1 MILKGLFAIE
11 LQMGFSELK
20 NYLAIT
26 EKYLQKAK
34 EDFETSAHEQAE
46 KLSAANPD
54 LRTDE
59 IDDILSNDYWEYAET
74 FPRILRS
81 SFFVS
86 AYSLLES
93 KMAII
98 CRQLKKDKQL
108 PISWSDL
115 KGDVLDQFKLYCKLA
130 GLELSYNTQ
139 AWQEIQRYSRVR
151 NCIVHNRGLIKGSR
165 EEKELRAYA
174 ESKDIIDDT
183 LIGVSTRW
191 QAQIALT
198 EGFCKEVTKTIWAF
212 LKKVLDAYE
221 LQKQDQKADD

>member
-74 FPRILRS
+74 FPRTLRS

-93 KMAII
+93 KMALI
-98 CRQLKKDKQL
+98 CRQLKKDKQI
-108 PISWSDL
+108 PIGWSDL
-115 KGDVLDQFKLYCKLA
+115 KGSTLDQFKFYCKLA
-130 GLELSYNTQ
+130 GLEISYNSKS
-139 AWQEIQRYSRVR
+139 WQEIQHYSRVR
-151 NCIVHNRGLIKGSR
+151 NCIVHNRGLIKGSSKK
-165 EEKELRAYA
+165 EELRAYA
-174 ESKDIIDDT
+174 ERKNITDDT
-183 LIGVSTRW
+183 LVGISIRR
-191 QAQIALT
+191 QDQIALT
-198 EGFCKEVTKTIWAF
+198 EQFCREVIKTIWAF
-212 LKKVLDAYE
+212 LSKVLEAYE
-221 LQKQDQKADD
+221 SQK

>member
-1 MILKGLFAIE
+1 
-11 LQMGFSELK
+11 MGFSELK

-46 KLSAANPD
+46 KLSATNPN

-74 FPRILRS
+74 FPRTLRS

-93 KMAII
+93 KMALI
-98 CRQLKKDKQL
+98 CRQLKKDKQI

-115 KGDVLDQFKLYCKLA
+115 KGSTLDQFKFYCKLA
-130 GLELSYNTQ
+130 GLEISYNSKS
-139 AWQEIQRYSRVR
+139 WQKIQHYCMLR
-151 NCIVHNRGLIKGSR
+151 NCIVHNRGLIQGARQER
-165 EEKELRAYA
+165 ELQAYA
-174 ESKDIIDDT
+174 NRKNIIDDT
-183 LIGVSTRW
+183 LIGVSIRW

-198 EGFCKEVTKTIWAF
+198 EGFCKEVIETIQDFLVELEKKITKTI
-212 LKKVLDAYE
+212 
-221 LQKQDQKADD
+221 